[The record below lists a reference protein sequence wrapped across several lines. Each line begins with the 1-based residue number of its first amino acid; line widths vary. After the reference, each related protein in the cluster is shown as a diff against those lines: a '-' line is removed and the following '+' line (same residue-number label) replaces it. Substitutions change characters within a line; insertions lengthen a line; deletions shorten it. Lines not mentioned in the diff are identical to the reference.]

1 LQVRIQLFLTAV
13 LLALALAITLL
24 MAQASLQAVSTLQQQ
39 QTFVAADDP
48 SSIGSWMTLP
58 YIAQVY
64 HVPENDLYH
73 ALHLQR
79 VRQDQ
84 QTPLSGL
91 ALGSHRSVKALIIE
105 VQVTIQIYRNFHP
118 PQGGEL
124 LSSLLSWLVTCF
136 EQSGYPLLWL
146 IVFVAS
152 VGAPVPVSLLLLA
165 AGAFAALGD
174 FHLGVLTFM
183 SVSASVCGD
192 STGYAIGRR
201 FGRKALGW
209 IEQRSWSGATSSR
222 TIARSRAAFQRRGG
236 WAVFL
241 SRFLF
246 SALGGTINLVAG
258 TEHYPYQRFL
268 LYDALG
274 ETIGALLP
282 LALGYVFGASWE
294 DLGDLLSTVS
304 GFVLALVFTGF
315 LLIRLLTLL
324 QRLKALDGEQ
334 RDSFASPQLQRTQKE
349 TVTVR

>member
-1 LQVRIQLFLTAV
+1 MHVRIQVLLTAV
-13 LLALALAITLL
+13 LLALALGLTLL
-24 MAQASLQAVSTLQQQ
+24 TAQASVQAVSTWQQQ
-39 QTFVAADDP
+39 QTVVAADDP
-48 SSIGSWMTLP
+48 SSVGSWMTLP

-64 HVPENDLYH
+64 HVPENDLSH
-73 ALHLQR
+73 ALHLQG

-91 ALGSHRSVKALIIE
+91 ALGSHRSVKALMIE

-118 PQGGEL
+118 PQGAEL
-124 LSSLLSWLVTCF
+124 LSSLLTWLVTWF
-136 EQSGYPLLWL
+136 EQSGYPILWI
-146 IVFVAS
+146 IVFLAS
-152 VGAPVPVSLLLLA
+152 VGAPLPVSLLLLA

-174 FHLGVLTFM
+174 FHLGLLTCM
-183 SVSASVCGD
+183 TVSASVCGD
-192 STGYAIGRR
+192 STGYVIGRR
-201 FGRKALGW
+201 LGSKALDW
-209 IEQRSWSGATSSR
+209 IEQRSCSPAPSSR

-241 SRFLF
+241 SRFLV

-274 ETIGALLP
+274 ETIGALIP

-304 GFVLALVFTGF
+304 GFVLALLFTSF
-315 LLIRLLTLL
+315 LLLRLLTLL
-324 QRLKALDGEQ
+324 QRLKALDSEP
-334 RDSFASPQLQRTQKE
+334 RDSFASSQLQSTQKE